1 MQYLDDVALIIL
13 LGMALAAALMTA
25 GHALL
30 YKRDPRSALG
40 WIVVCLFVPV
50 GGPLFYWLMGINR
63 IHRRAQAWLESG
75 RRLAGWHELSPH
87 PDEPVLDDLPESAAH
102 LAELRALA
110 DQLVLTPLVGGNRLE
125 PLHHGDAAYPAMLAA
140 IAAAES
146 SVHLSTYIFDTDD
159 CGRAFVTALCAAA
172 DRGVAVR
179 VIVDGLGEKYARP
192 TVRQLFTGSRVQI
205 ERFLP
210 LRHGAYINLRSH
222 RKILVVDGRIG
233 FTGGMN
239 IGGRHLV
246 AQPTVRHPVQD
257 CHFQIEGP
265 IVNYLQQAFLDDWY
279 FATGELVRQEE
290 LFPQLPPYGASLARA
305 ISDGPDKEY
314 RKLHWIILGAL
325 ASAHRRVCIMTPYF
339 IPDRALISAMAT
351 TAMRGID
358 VTLVL
363 PAENN
368 LPFVDWASRAYLWEI
383 LKHGVRVLYQP
394 PPFAHT
400 KLFLVDDC
408 WSLIGSAN
416 LDPRSLRL
424 NFEFNV
430 EVYDEQLAGQMGKHF
445 DAVVSRSEEVTLA
458 DMDSRPLSERLRD
471 SIAKL
476 FSPYL

>member
-1 MQYLDDVALIIL
+1 
-13 LGMALAAALMTA
+13 MALAAALMTA

-40 WIVVCLFVPV
+40 WIVVCLCVPV
-50 GGPLFYWLMGINR
+50 GGPLVYWLMGINR

-75 RRLAGWHELSPH
+75 RRLASWHSLAPRTE
-87 PDEPVLDDLPESAAH
+87 EPALDKLPESAAQ
-102 LAELRALA
+102 LVELRALA

-125 PLHHGDAAYPAMLAA
+125 VLHNGDSAYPAMLTA

-146 SVHLSTYIFDTDD
+146 SVHLSTYIFDTDAT
-159 CGRAFVTALCAAA
+159 GREFVAALCAAA
-172 DRGVAVR
+172 ERGVTVR
-179 VIVDGLGEKYARP
+179 VIVDGLGEKYSRP
-192 TVRQLFTGSRVQI
+192 TVRRLFYGSRVQI

-222 RKILVVDGRIG
+222 RKILVVDGRVG

-246 AQPTVRHPVQD
+246 AKQTIRHPVQD
-257 CHFQIEGP
+257 CHFKIEGP
-265 IVNYLQQAFLDDWY
+265 VVNYLQRAFLDDWY
-279 FATGELVRQEE
+279 FATGELVQLGE
-290 LFPQLPPYGASLARA
+290 LFPQLLPFGRSLARA

-351 TAMRGID
+351 TAMRGIE

-363 PAENN
+363 PTANN
-368 LPFVDWASRAYLWEI
+368 LPFVHWASRAYLWEI
-383 LKHGVRVLYQP
+383 LKHGVRVYYQP
-394 PPFAHT
+394 PPFAHS

-430 EVYDEQLAGQMGKHF
+430 EVYDEKFAGELAGHF
-445 DAVVSRSEEVTLA
+445 AAVVARSQEVTLA
-458 DMDSRPLSERLRD
+458 EMDGRSLPERLRD
-471 SIAKL
+471 GFAKL